1 MLKAWHL
8 PVAPFIKVQQ
18 DRLFITLW
26 LSGESLPQRI
36 TLRAEEDNEE
46 LSLPMQRLRQA
57 PQPGVVAWRGE
68 ISLASGQ
75 PRRRYSFKL
84 LWADHQRWFTPQG
97 FTRFPPARLEQ
108 FAIDLPDAG
117 PQWVADQVFYQIF
130 PDRFAR
136 SAARDADQDAVY
148 YHHAAGREIV
158 RKAWDDPLT
167 GEAGG
172 STFYGGDLDGISE
185 KLPYLKQLGVTALYL
200 NPVFAAP
207 SVHKYDT
214 EDYRRVDPQFGGD
227 AALLRLR
234 HNTQRAGMRMILDG
248 VFNHTGDSHPW
259 FDRHQQGSGGA
270 GHDPDSPWRDWFT
283 FSEEGQAHN
292 WLGYASL
299 PKLDYR
305 STSLVNEIYAGED
318 SIVRHWLKAPWSM
331 DGWRLDV
338 VHMLGEGGGA
348 RNNLQHIAGITQAA
362 KQAQPEAF
370 VFGEHFGD
378 ARQWLQADA
387 EDAAMNYRGFTF
399 PIWGFLA
406 NTDIS
411 YDPQKIDAQT
421 CMAWMDNYRA
431 GLSHQQQLRMFNQLD
446 SHDTARFKSLL
457 GKDVARLPLA
467 VVWLFSW
474 PGVPCIYYGDEV
486 GVDGNNDPFCRKPFP
501 WDPALQDTQLLAL
514 YQRMAKLRKAH
525 QALRY
530 GGCQV
535 IYAEDNVVVFVRVY
549 KQQRV
554 LVAINRGEAC
564 EVVIEDSP
572 LLNVAGLDAAGGR
585 RRLPGRGADPP
596 GHLRQR
602 LVRPLMVEL
611 AQQVAAEERLPPPA
625 LSQPIIPAAPGHIGN
640 ILFPPAGDA
649 FLHQTAFYQP
659 RASDMARQ
667 KAAAQPGA
675 Q

>member
-8 PVAPFIKVQQ
+8 PVAPFIKEQQ
-18 DRLFITLW
+18 ERLVITLW
-26 LSGESLPQRI
+26 LSGETMPQRI

-46 LSLPMQRLRQA
+46 LSLPMQRLRQSPHA
-57 PQPGVVAWRGE
+57 DVVAWRGE
-68 ISLASGQ
+68 INLMNGQ

-84 LWADHQRWFTPQG
+84 LWADRQLWFTPQG
-97 FTRFPPARLEQ
+97 FQRFPPARLEQ
-108 FAIDLPDAG
+108 FAVDVPDSG
-117 PQWVADQVFYQIF
+117 PQWVPDQVFYQIF

-136 SAARDADQDAVY
+136 SEAREAGQDEVY
-148 YHHAAGREIV
+148 YHHAAGQDIV
-158 RKAWDDPLT
+158 LKAWDEPLT

-200 NPVFAAP
+200 NPVFVAP

-214 EDYRRVDPQFGGD
+214 ADYRRVDPQFGGD

-234 HNTQRAGMRMILDG
+234 HNTQREGMRLILDG

-259 FDRHQQGSGGA
+259 FDRHQQASNGA
-270 GHDPDSPWRDWFT
+270 CHQPDSPWREWFN
-283 FSEEGQAHN
+283 FSPDGVAHN

-305 STSLVNEIYAGED
+305 SSSLVNEIYAGED
-318 SIVRHWLKAPWSM
+318 SVVRHWLKAPWSM

-338 VHMLGEGGGA
+338 VHMLGEDGGA
-348 RNNLQHIAGITQAA
+348 RNNLRHIAGITQAA
-362 KQAQPEAF
+362 KREQPEAF

-399 PIWGFLA
+399 PLWGFLA

-411 YDPQKIDAQT
+411 YDPQHIDAQT

-467 VVWLFSW
+467 VVWLFCW

-501 WDPALQDTQLLAL
+501 WDPALQDENLLAL
-514 YQRMAKLRKAH
+514 YKRMTTLRKGH

-554 LVAINRGEAC
+554 LVAINRGHAC
-564 EVVIEDSP
+564 EVVIDASP
-572 LLNVAGLDAAGGR
+572 LLEGKTWQRKEGTGDMHNDVLS
-585 RRLPGRGADPP
+585 LPAI
-596 GHLRQR
+596 
-602 LVRPLMVEL
+602 
-611 AQQVAAEERLPPPA
+611 
-625 LSQPIIPAAPGHIGN
+625 S
-640 ILFPPAGDA
+640 
-649 FLHQTAFYQP
+649 
-659 RASDMARQ
+659 ASVWCSR
-667 KAAAQPGA
+667 
-675 Q
+675 

>member
-57 PQPGVVAWRGE
+57 PQPGVVVWRGE

-117 PQWVADQVFYQIF
+117 PQWVVDQVFYQIF

-136 SAARDADQDAVY
+136 SAAREADQDAVY

-158 RKAWDDPLT
+158 RKAWDEPLT

-270 GHDPDSPWRDWFT
+270 GHYPDSPWRDWFT

-362 KQAQPEAF
+362 KQTQPEAF

-387 EDAAMNYRGFTF
+387 EDSAMNYRGFTF

-421 CMAWMDNYRA
+421 CMAWMDSYRA

-514 YQRMAKLRKAH
+514 YQRMAKLRKAQ

-572 LLNVAGLDAAGGR
+572 LLNVAGWTLLEGAGAFQDGVLTLPAISASVWSGR
-585 RRLPGRGADPP
+585 
-596 GHLRQR
+596 
-602 LVRPLMVEL
+602 
-611 AQQVAAEERLPPPA
+611 
-625 LSQPIIPAAPGHIGN
+625 
-640 ILFPPAGDA
+640 
-649 FLHQTAFYQP
+649 
-659 RASDMARQ
+659 
-667 KAAAQPGA
+667 
-675 Q
+675 

>member
-270 GHDPDSPWRDWFT
+270 GHYPDSPWRDWFT

-362 KQAQPEAF
+362 KQTQPEAF

-514 YQRMAKLRKAH
+514 YQRMAKLRKAQ

-549 KQQRV
+549 KLQRV

-572 LLNVAGLDAAGGR
+572 LLNVAGWTLLEGAGAFQDGVLTLPAISASVWSGR
-585 RRLPGRGADPP
+585 
-596 GHLRQR
+596 
-602 LVRPLMVEL
+602 
-611 AQQVAAEERLPPPA
+611 
-625 LSQPIIPAAPGHIGN
+625 
-640 ILFPPAGDA
+640 
-649 FLHQTAFYQP
+649 
-659 RASDMARQ
+659 
-667 KAAAQPGA
+667 
-675 Q
+675 

>member
-8 PVAPFIKVQQ
+8 PVAPFIKEQQ
-18 DRLFITLW
+18 ERLVITLW
-26 LSGESLPQRI
+26 LSGETMPQRI

-46 LSLPMQRLRQA
+46 LSLPMQRLRQSPHA
-57 PQPGVVAWRGE
+57 DVVAWRGE
-68 ISLASGQ
+68 INLMNGQ

-84 LWADHQRWFTPQG
+84 LWADRQLWFTPQG
-97 FTRFPPARLEQ
+97 FQRFPPARLEQ
-108 FAIDLPDAG
+108 FAVDVPDSG
-117 PQWVADQVFYQIF
+117 PQWVPDQVFYQIF

-136 SAARDADQDAVY
+136 SEAREAGQDEVY
-148 YHHAAGREIV
+148 YHHAAGQDIV
-158 RKAWDDPLT
+158 LKAWDEPLT

-200 NPVFAAP
+200 NPVFVAP

-214 EDYRRVDPQFGGD
+214 ADYRRVDSQFGGD

-234 HNTQRAGMRMILDG
+234 HNTQREGMRLILDG

-259 FDRHQQGSGGA
+259 FDRHQQASNGA
-270 GHDPDSPWRDWFT
+270 CHQPDSPWREWFN
-283 FSEEGQAHN
+283 FSPDGVAHN

-305 STSLVNEIYAGED
+305 SSSLVNEIYAGED
-318 SIVRHWLKAPWSM
+318 SVVRHWLKAPWSM

-338 VHMLGEGGGA
+338 VHMLGEDGGA
-348 RNNLQHIAGITQAA
+348 RNNLRHIAGITQAA
-362 KQAQPEAF
+362 KREQPEAF

-387 EDAAMNYRGFTF
+387 EDAAMNYRGFSF
-399 PIWGFLA
+399 PLWGFLA

-411 YDPQKIDAQT
+411 YDPQHIDAQT

-467 VVWLFSW
+467 VVWLFCW

-501 WDPALQDTQLLAL
+501 WDPALQDENLLAL
-514 YQRMAKLRKAH
+514 YRRMTTLRKGH

-554 LVAINRGEAC
+554 LVAINRGHAC
-564 EVVIEDSP
+564 EVVIDASP
-572 LLNVAGLDAAGGR
+572 LLEGKTW
-585 RRLPGRGADPP
+585 
-596 GHLRQR
+596 QR
-602 LVRPLMVEL
+602 KE
-611 AQQVAAEERLPPPA
+611 
-625 LSQPIIPAAPGHIGN
+625 G
-640 ILFPPAGDA
+640 AGDMHDDV
-649 FLHQTAFYQP
+649 LSLPTIS
-659 RASDMARQ
+659 ASVWCSR
-667 KAAAQPGA
+667 
-675 Q
+675 

>member
-117 PQWVADQVFYQIF
+117 TQWVADQVFYQIF

-572 LLNVAGLDAAGGR
+572 LLNVAGWTLQEGAGAFQDGVLTLPAISANVWSGR
-585 RRLPGRGADPP
+585 
-596 GHLRQR
+596 
-602 LVRPLMVEL
+602 
-611 AQQVAAEERLPPPA
+611 
-625 LSQPIIPAAPGHIGN
+625 
-640 ILFPPAGDA
+640 
-649 FLHQTAFYQP
+649 
-659 RASDMARQ
+659 
-667 KAAAQPGA
+667 
-675 Q
+675 

>member
-8 PVAPFIKVQQ
+8 PVAPFIKEQQ
-18 DRLFITLW
+18 ERLVITLW
-26 LSGESLPQRI
+26 LSGETMPQRI

-46 LSLPMQRLRQA
+46 LSLPMQRLRQSPHA
-57 PQPGVVAWRGE
+57 DVVAWRGE
-68 ISLASGQ
+68 INLMNGQ

-84 LWADHQRWFTPQG
+84 LWADRQLWFTPQG
-97 FTRFPPARLEQ
+97 FQRFPPARLEQ
-108 FAIDLPDAG
+108 FAVDVPDSG
-117 PQWVADQVFYQIF
+117 PQWVPDQVFYQIF

-136 SAARDADQDAVY
+136 SEAREAGQDEVY
-148 YHHAAGREIV
+148 YHHAAGQDIV
-158 RKAWDDPLT
+158 LKAWDEPLT

-200 NPVFAAP
+200 NPVFVAP

-214 EDYRRVDPQFGGD
+214 ADYRRVDPQFGGD

-234 HNTQRAGMRMILDG
+234 HNTQREGMRLILDG

-259 FDRHQQGSGGA
+259 FDRHQQASNGA
-270 GHDPDSPWRDWFT
+270 CHQPDSPWREWFN
-283 FSEEGQAHN
+283 FSPDGVAHN

-305 STSLVNEIYAGED
+305 SSSLVNEIYAGED
-318 SIVRHWLKAPWSM
+318 SVVRHWLKAPWSM

-338 VHMLGEGGGA
+338 VHMLGEDGGA
-348 RNNLQHIAGITQAA
+348 RNNLRHIAGITQAA
-362 KQAQPEAF
+362 KREQPEAF

-387 EDAAMNYRGFTF
+387 EDAAMNYRGFSF
-399 PIWGFLA
+399 PLWGFLA

-411 YDPQKIDAQT
+411 YDPQHIDAQT

-467 VVWLFSW
+467 VVWLFCW

-501 WDPALQDTQLLAL
+501 WDPALQDENLLAL
-514 YQRMAKLRKAH
+514 YKRMTTLRKGH

-554 LVAINRGEAC
+554 LVAINRGHAC
-564 EVVIEDSP
+564 EVVIDASP
-572 LLNVAGLDAAGGR
+572 LLEGKTW
-585 RRLPGRGADPP
+585 
-596 GHLRQR
+596 QR
-602 LVRPLMVEL
+602 KE
-611 AQQVAAEERLPPPA
+611 
-625 LSQPIIPAAPGHIGN
+625 G
-640 ILFPPAGDA
+640 AGDMHDDV
-649 FLHQTAFYQP
+649 LSLPTIS
-659 RASDMARQ
+659 ASVWCSR
-667 KAAAQPGA
+667 
-675 Q
+675 

>member
-158 RKAWDDPLT
+158 RKAWDEPLT

-172 STFYGGDLDGISE
+172 STFYGGDLDGVSE

-234 HNTQRAGMRMILDG
+234 HNTQRVGMRMILDG

-259 FDRHQQGSGGA
+259 FDRHQQGCGGA
-270 GHDPDSPWRDWFT
+270 GHYPDSPWRDWFT

-362 KQAQPEAF
+362 KQTQPEAF

-572 LLNVAGLDAAGGR
+572 LLNVAGWTLQEGAGAFQDGVLTLPAISANVWSGR
-585 RRLPGRGADPP
+585 
-596 GHLRQR
+596 
-602 LVRPLMVEL
+602 
-611 AQQVAAEERLPPPA
+611 
-625 LSQPIIPAAPGHIGN
+625 
-640 ILFPPAGDA
+640 
-649 FLHQTAFYQP
+649 
-659 RASDMARQ
+659 
-667 KAAAQPGA
+667 
-675 Q
+675 

>member
-8 PVAPFIKVQQ
+8 PVAPFIKEQQ
-18 DRLFITLW
+18 ERLIITLW
-26 LSGESLPQRI
+26 LSGDDLPPRI

-46 LSLPMQRLRQA
+46 LSLPMHRLRQE
-57 PQPGVVAWRGE
+57 PHPGVVAWRGE
-68 ISLASGQ
+68 INLVNGQ

-84 LWADHQRWFTPQG
+84 LWADRQLWFTPQG
-97 FTRFPPARLEQ
+97 FNRFPPARLEQ
-108 FAIDLPDAG
+108 FAIDLPDSG
-117 PQWVADQVFYQIF
+117 PQWVTEQVFYQIF

-136 SAARDADQDAVY
+136 SQSREVGQDEIY
-148 YHHAAGREIV
+148 YHHAAGHDIV
-158 RKAWDDPLT
+158 RKEWDEPITD
-167 GEAGG
+167 EAIG

-200 NPVFAAP
+200 NPVFVAP

-234 HNTQRAGMRMILDG
+234 HNTQKEGMRLILDG
-248 VFNHTGDSHPW
+248 VFNHSGDSHAW
-259 FDRHQQGSGGA
+259 FDRHQRGSGGA
-270 GHDPDSPWRDWFT
+270 CHNADSLWRDWYN
-283 FSEEGQAHN
+283 FSAEGVAHD

-305 STSLVNEIYAGED
+305 SATLVNEIYGGED
-318 SIVRHWLKAPWSM
+318 SVVRHWLKAPWSM

-338 VHMLGEGGGA
+338 VHMLGEGGSA
-348 RNNLQHIAGITQAA
+348 RNNLRHIAGITHAA
-362 KQAQPEAF
+362 KQEQPEAF

-387 EDAAMNYRGFTF
+387 EDSAMNYRGFTF
-399 PIWGFLA
+399 PLWGFLA

-501 WDPALQDTQLLAL
+501 WDPALQDGDLLDL
-514 YQRMAKLRKAH
+514 YKRMSTLRKAS

-535 IYAEDNVVVFVRVY
+535 IYAEDNVVVFARVY

-572 LLNVAGLDAAGGR
+572 LLDVNAWQLKEGAGALHDGVLT
-585 RRLPGRGADPP
+585 LPAI
-596 GHLRQR
+596 
-602 LVRPLMVEL
+602 
-611 AQQVAAEERLPPPA
+611 
-625 LSQPIIPAAPGHIGN
+625 S
-640 ILFPPAGDA
+640 
-649 FLHQTAFYQP
+649 
-659 RASDMARQ
+659 ASVWFSH
-667 KAAAQPGA
+667 
-675 Q
+675 

>member
-18 DRLFITLW
+18 DRLCITLW

-514 YQRMAKLRKAH
+514 YQRMAKLRKAQ

-572 LLNVAGLDAAGGR
+572 LLNVAGWTLQEGAGAFQDGVLTLPAISANVWSGR
-585 RRLPGRGADPP
+585 
-596 GHLRQR
+596 
-602 LVRPLMVEL
+602 
-611 AQQVAAEERLPPPA
+611 
-625 LSQPIIPAAPGHIGN
+625 
-640 ILFPPAGDA
+640 
-649 FLHQTAFYQP
+649 
-659 RASDMARQ
+659 
-667 KAAAQPGA
+667 
-675 Q
+675 